1 MAAATNNPNDI
12 RGSEEGLYAVGS
24 WAQAGP
30 LPPPHTHT
38 HPSLATTTLLVRSSV
53 IRWLSL
59 LQVAQVTEACPT
71 LVLIAPWGIIDKT
84 QGALH
89 VGL

>member
-1 MAAATNNPNDI
+1 MLSASGI
-12 RGSEEGLYAVGS
+12 RPVPY
-24 WAQAGP
+24 P
-30 LPPPHTHT
+30 LL
-38 HPSLATTTLLVRSSV
+38 HPFKQQCGVANTTTTLLVRGSV

-84 QGALH
+84 QGALC
-89 VGL
+89 VKL